1 MGQKVPPVKS
11 LSRLLHLEDSR
22 DDAELIRKMVCTEWP
37 HCEVERVDNE
47 AQFTAA
53 LKTGDFDLILAD
65 YRLPS
70 FDGLSA
76 LSLARQ
82 LRPDVPFVFLSGA
95 IGDDVAVESLKSGA
109 TDYVLKDRPARLLPA
124 LRRAL
129 QETEL
134 RSQRKQ
140 IQEKLQLTNQNL
152 LRKNQEI
159 QNFYHTLSHELKTPL
174 TSAREFIAIIMD
186 GLAGPLTDTQ
196 REYLD
201 IARDSCDQLRA
212 CINDL
217 LDATRVETG
226 KLVLELKPTAFDAL
240 VRRVVASLGP
250 VAVEKK
256 ITLHLE
262 IQPGLGEASL
272 DEHRMTQV
280 VTNLLSNA
288 LKYTPIGGLIRVKV
302 GPSAGNPELIEFSAT
317 DTGCGIPKEEQER
330 IFERLYQV
338 KRGDAATEQGVGLGL
353 YLCRELVQLHGGTI
367 QVQSELG
374 RGSTFSFILPRNQ
387 RLLHSN
393 VLVVDD
399 DPEIL
404 SVFSSLLIAEQYNVR
419 TARTGLEALDEIR
432 RQIPDILLLDLAM
445 PEMDGA
451 ATLNEIRKNWEKI
464 PIIVHTGHADSILMK
479 QALAFSPLTLL
490 AKPCTPDQLLE
501 TIRKVQRSGDT
512 NAWKRNHFGLPKL
525 ERN

>member
-1 MGQKVPPVKS
+1 MKS
-11 LSRLLHLEDSR
+11 LARLLHLEDSSA
-22 DDAELIRKMVCTEWP
+22 DAELIRRMVHTEWP

-47 AQFTAA
+47 AAFTAA
-53 LKTGDFDLILAD
+53 LKTSAFDLILAD

-76 LSLARQ
+76 LSLARR
-82 LRPDVPFVFLSGA
+82 LCPNVPFVFLSGA

-129 QETEL
+129 QEAEH
-134 RSQRKQ
+134 REQRKE
-140 IQEKLQLTNQNL
+140 IQEKLQQTNQDL

-174 TSAREFIAIIMD
+174 TSAREFIAIVLD

-196 REYLD
+196 REYLG

-217 LDATRVETG
+217 LDTTRVETG
-226 KLVLELKPTAFDAL
+226 KLALEFKPTALDA
-240 VRRVVASLGP
+240 VVHRVVASLGP

-256 ITLHLE
+256 ITLHQD

-288 LKYTPIGGLIRVKV
+288 LKYTPVGGSIQVKV
-302 GPSAGNPELIEFSAT
+302 GQTGNQELIEFSVT
-317 DTGCGIPKEEQER
+317 DTGCGIPQEEQER
-330 IFERLYQV
+330 IFDRLYQV

-367 QVQSELG
+367 RVQSELG
-374 RGSTFSFILPRNQ
+374 RGSTFSFVVPRNQ
-387 RLLHSN
+387 CLLHSN

-399 DPEIL
+399 DPAIL
-404 SVFSSLLIAEQYNVR
+404 SLFSSLLSAEQYNVR
-419 TARTGLEALDEIR
+419 TARNGLEALEEIR
-432 RQIPDILLLDLAM
+432 RQVPDILLLDLVM

-451 ATLNEIRKNWEKI
+451 ATLNEIRKNWQKI
-464 PIIVHTGHADSILMK
+464 PVIVHTGHADSTLMK
-479 QALAFSPLTLL
+479 QALAFSPFTLL
-490 AKPCTPDQLLE
+490 AKPCSPEQLLE

-512 NAWKRNHFGLPKL
+512 GTWKRNHYGLPKL
-525 ERN
+525 DRN